1 MVRVLSF
8 DELDLALE
16 VLLLLLGRD
25 SCVDIVLSL
34 VFIGLFWRLELISSM
49 TTFSSYVVELA
60 LISPSSNCF
69 G

>member
-8 DELDLALE
+8 DELDLAHE

-25 SCVDIVLSL
+25 SCIDIVLSL
-34 VFIGLFWRLELISSM
+34 VFGFFWRLELISSM